1 MKQIRNGVFETN
13 SSSTHSITMCTKA
26 EYDAWINGEMY
37 CIEDAW
43 MLSNKY
49 LNKDF
54 LTKEEVI
61 DGIVNATYSYGHK
74 YTKEELEAMNAE
86 EFEEAIEEY
95 EVYTYGNYW
104 DRYDYLEGFHST
116 YTTPAG
122 EEIVAFGRYG
132 FDG

>member
-1 MKQIRNGVFETN
+1 
-13 SSSTHSITMCTKA
+13 MCTKA

-37 CIEDAW
+37 YMEDPY
-43 MLSNKY
+43 MLSNTY
-49 LNKDF
+49 NGHDF
-54 LTKEEVI
+54 LTKEELI
-61 DGIVNATYSYGHK
+61 NAIAKSTYSYNTP

-122 EEIVAFGRYG
+122 EEVVAFGRYG

>member
-1 MKQIRNGVFETN
+1 MKQIRHGVFETN

-26 EYDAWINGEMY
+26 EYDAWISGEMY
-37 CIEDAW
+37 FVEDTW

-49 LNKDF
+49 NNKDF

-61 DGIVNATYSYGHK
+61 DGIVNATYSYGNK

-86 EFEEAIEEY
+86 EFKEVIADY

-104 DRYDYLEGFHST
+104 DRYDYLDGFHST

-122 EEIVAFGRYG
+122 EEVVAFGKYG
-132 FDG
+132 YDG